1 VPAAAVPLVQ
11 ESRTCQTNPS
21 DIDASPSNRD
31 VDSAGLE
38 VKPARYR
45 VDRVSCKVEPAWFEV
60 TPTVDEVESDRY
72 EVGPAES
79 DVNAAIYKER
89 AAIPNLC
96 VAGLEVL
103 PARTGVR

>member
-1 VPAAAVPLVQ
+1 
-11 ESRTCQTNPS
+11 
-21 DIDASPSNRD
+21 
-31 VDSAGLE
+31 
-38 VKPARYR
+38 
-45 VDRVSCKVEPAWFEV
+45 
-60 TPTVDEVESDRY
+60 VDEVESDRY